1 MRSTVTQLLTLLL
14 AFVVGA
20 VYGVAGT
27 ISHAYRLGWFPVG
40 LVLSLIGIAA
50 LLIAMRALTADRW
63 TALAGGVGALAA
75 TVVFSGAGPGGSVIV
90 PGGTLDELGGVN
102 LGIVWAIGVALAA
115 TLVVAWPDLSR
126 SRRGSDR

>member
-1 MRSTVTQLLTLLL
+1 MRSVAVQILTLLL

-40 LVLSLIGIAA
+40 LVLALVGIAA
-50 LLIAMRALTADRW
+50 LLVAMRALTSDRW

-75 TVVFSGAGPGGSVIV
+75 TVVFSGPGPGGSVIV
-90 PGGTLDELGGVN
+90 PGGTLDQLAGVN

-126 SRRGSDR
+126 SRHEAAR